1 MTNKFL
7 KLKQVGEKDE
17 LFHYTKGTSVM
28 NILKTQKIFATK
40 SSFLNDTNE
49 MDYILHVARDVI
61 EELPDL
67 EWQHLLMEKVVD
79 TMEEFKRHDTFV
91 LSFSTDRDS
100 ITLWSEFGEQTGYN
114 IAFNGRKLIER
125 IDRNQEIYCHGEVIY
140 SGEQQHEMVRRLLTK
155 KLPEKIG
162 ASFEEIMEEAVK
174 EKNAGAFTELCRRFQ
189 KNLNAYAMFFK
200 QEEFT
205 PEKEYRIVFRNP
217 DRSKILFREKEGFL
231 LPYIEI
237 DLSGG
242 KEMPLTSVTVA
253 PKNHVDLARKG
264 MNQYLELLG
273 YRVPVELS
281 RLKLRY

>member
-61 EELPDL
+61 AELAEL
-67 EWQHLLMEKVVD
+67 EWQRLLMEKVVD

-114 IAFNGRKLIER
+114 IAFNGWKLIER

-140 SGEQQHEMVRRLLTK
+140 SVEKQHEMVKSLLTM

-162 ASFEEIMEEAVK
+162 APFEEIMEEAVK
-174 EKNAGAFTELCRRFQ
+174 EKNAGAFAELCRRFQ

-217 DRSKILFREKEGFL
+217 DKSRILFREKEGFL

-242 KEMPLTSVTVA
+242 KEMPLTSVMVA

-264 MNQYLELLG
+264 MKQE
-273 YRVPVELS
+273 
-281 RLKLRY
+281 K